1 MTNVE
6 NSVTLGGQVALV
18 TGAGQGIGKAVAL
31 RLARSGANIV
41 VADMNPETAR
51 SVAEEVRRL
60 GPQSM
65 DVQVDVSVPSRLRAM
80 AETVVARFGK
90 IDILVACA
98 GVGQIKDILDITEE
112 DWDRVLG
119 INAKGLFFTNQM
131 VARQMVTQGK
141 GAIVNI
147 SSVAGRAGRSNQ
159 AHYAASKAAVI
170 SITRSMALALAP
182 KGVTVNAICPGIVD
196 TPLWQ
201 QLDRQMTEEYGLAEG
216 EYTRQRL
223 QQIPLG
229 RLETAEDV
237 ADAVAFL
244 VSPAASYITGQTL
257 NVDGGFHMS

>member
-6 NSVTLGGQVALV
+6 NSVTLGGRVALV

-31 RLARSGANIV
+31 RLAGSGANVV

-65 DVQVDVSVPSRLRAM
+65 DVQVDVSVPSQLRAM

>member
-6 NSVTLGGQVALV
+6 NSVTLGGRVALV

-31 RLARSGANIV
+31 RLAGNGADIV

-51 SVAEEVRRL
+51 SVAEEIRRL
-60 GPQSM
+60 GPESM

-80 AETVVARFGK
+80 VETAVARFGR

-98 GVGQIKDILDITEE
+98 GVGQIKDILEITEE

-119 INAKGLFFTNQM
+119 INAKGLFFTNQL

-170 SITRSMALALAP
+170 SITRSMALALAS

-201 QLDRQMTEEYGLAEG
+201 QLDRQMTKEYGLAEG

-244 VSPAASYITGQTL
+244 VSPAASYITGQAL